1 VRRPLAFP
9 LLLLAA
15 TAWAQDAKVAFLTKQ
30 LATTRDPR
38 VRAQTAVILGNTGSP
53 AAVQPLCA
61 ALKDEES
68 LVRSAAATAL
78 ASVKRPE
85 ALACLNAA
93 LSDPNPEV
101 QAALKRAIEASAA
114 APIPPLATAISEGA
128 LYISMDPVL
137 DKIGGLPP
145 EVTELA
151 SKLTR
156 EKLGSLGAAF
166 APAGETR
173 AQASVA
179 VKAKKLK
186 GYLLKLNLLPSGGTG
201 LKLEMLVLTYPEQ
214 ALQGTWNVKAGGST
228 QYDKLLKVMVPR
240 IVDDAATDLEWK

>member
-1 VRRPLAFP
+1 MLV
-9 LLLLAA
+9 AA

-38 VRAQTAVILGNTGSP
+38 VRAQTAIILGNTGSP

-78 ASVKRPE
+78 SAVKQPE
-85 ALACLNAA
+85 ALGCLKAA
-93 LSDPNPEV
+93 LGEENPEV
-101 QAALKRAIEASAA
+101 RAALKRAIDAAA
-114 APIPPLATAISEGA
+114 APAAVGAPGLGNVAEGA

-137 DKIGGLPP
+137 DKVGGLPP
-145 EVTELA
+145 EVTALA
-151 SKLTR
+151 SQLTR

-166 APAGETR
+166 APSGETR
-173 AQASVA
+173 AQAATA

-186 GYLLKLNLLPSGGTG
+186 GYLLKLNLLPNGGSG

-240 IVDDAATDLEWK
+240 IVDDAANDLEWK